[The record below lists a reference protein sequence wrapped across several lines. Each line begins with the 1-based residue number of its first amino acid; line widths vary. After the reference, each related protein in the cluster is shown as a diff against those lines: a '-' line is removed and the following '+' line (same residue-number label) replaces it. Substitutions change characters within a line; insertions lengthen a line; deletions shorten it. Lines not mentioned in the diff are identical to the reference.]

1 MTPQEE
7 QALVQIIVQCVRAVL
22 DAANEPA
29 PATRNEASTHRAMP
43 GSRFIDIVPQRALMQ
58 NGRQDGHP
66 RELANK
72 DRDDVRKSLRRFLSD
87 SEPPVPAPT
96 QETGLPQSLRRF
108 LSDSEPRVPASMQE
122 TGFPQPA
129 KPQQAVK
136 RQLITQED
144 ILTAHRQGVKV
155 ITLQPDAIVTPL
167 ARQVAK
173 EKGILLR

>member
-1 MTPQEE
+1 MAKARGFTARLGKMTPQEE

-29 PATRNEASTHRAMP
+29 PGT
-43 GSRFIDIVPQRALMQ
+43 RFIDIVPQRALMQ

-87 SEPPVPAPT
+87 SEPPVPAST

-108 LSDSEPRVPASMQE
+108 L
-122 TGFPQPA
+122 
-129 KPQQAVK
+129 
-136 RQLITQED
+136 
-144 ILTAHRQGVKV
+144 
-155 ITLQPDAIVTPL
+155 
-167 ARQVAK
+167 
-173 EKGILLR
+173 

>member
-7 QALVQIIVQCVRAVL
+7 QALVQIIVQCIRAVL
-22 DAANEPA
+22 EAANQETTLIQADTKP
-29 PATRNEASTHRAMP
+29 HRAAP

-58 NGRQDGHP
+58 NGRQDGYP

-96 QETGLPQSLRRF
+96 QETGLPQ
-108 LSDSEPRVPASMQE
+108 PAQ
-122 TGFPQPA
+122 
-129 KPQQAVK
+129 PQQALK
-136 RQLITQED
+136 RQLITQDD
-144 ILTAHRQGVKV
+144 ILTAHRQGVNV